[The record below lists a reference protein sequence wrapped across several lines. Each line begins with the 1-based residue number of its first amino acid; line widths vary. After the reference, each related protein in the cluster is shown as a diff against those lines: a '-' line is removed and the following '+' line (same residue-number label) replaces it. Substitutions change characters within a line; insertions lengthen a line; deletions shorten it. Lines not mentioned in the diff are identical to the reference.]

1 MPSLLPNQKLTY
13 QGDKELLVDGKK
25 AVNLEQRLEI
35 LQSLEPQ
42 SRAMHLKDFISMSL
56 ADQKKYIVNQ
66 K

>member
-1 MPSLLPNQKLTY
+1 MHYAITGVPSVTYFGMPSLLPNQKLTY

-42 SRAMHLKDFISMSL
+42 SREKI
-56 ADQKKYIVNQ
+56 YC
-66 K
+66 